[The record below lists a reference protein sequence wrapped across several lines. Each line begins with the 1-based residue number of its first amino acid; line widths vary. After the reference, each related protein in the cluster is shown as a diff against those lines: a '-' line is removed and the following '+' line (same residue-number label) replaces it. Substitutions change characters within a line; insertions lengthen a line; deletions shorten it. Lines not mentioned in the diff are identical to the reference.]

1 LAKGFKDSSGKFHPT
16 GKHEEFGIP
25 RRTTKRKSVQVGV
38 GRKQEIQMMRIQKRF
53 PNDKPQPDAIGNI
66 SSTERMLAETE
77 VDSEIDEVGFDDSLF
92 EFENGNEWWIF
103 TDFDD
108 ARKRA
113 IQQEED
119 LLESEEQIASDLARR
134 FPEEEFI
141 FITETDKRI
150 LAQDLTDSLE
160 DSLQDDAEK
169 IAREQLE
176 DDYREFDL
184 TEKDVDEESK
194 KFKDELESLKKRR
207 LQELIDTESDEIER
221 KLDEDP
227 IGYLVDDQ
235 GLYSHED
242 LLKQSFVRTDI
253 EKMAEFVIN
262 TDGVGNTLASYDG
275 NEVVVRDKDNKE
287 RLYMYR
293 SN

>member
-1 LAKGFKDSSGKFHPT
+1 MAKGFKDSSGKFHPT
-16 GKHEEFGIP
+16 GQHAEFGIP
-25 RRTTKRKSVQVGV
+25 RRTTKRKSVQTGV

-53 PNDKPQPDAIGNI
+53 PNDAPQPDSIGNI
-66 SSTERMLAETE
+66 SSTERMLAEVE
-77 VDSEIDEVGFDDSLF
+77 VDSQIDEVGFDDNLY

-103 TDFDD
+103 TNSDD

-119 LLESEEQIASDLARR
+119 LLESEGQIASDLARR

-141 FITETDKRI
+141 FITETDKRMI
-150 LAQDLTDSLE
+150 AQDLTDSLE

-169 IAREQLE
+169 LAREQL
-176 DDYREFDL
+176 DDDFKEFDL
-184 TEKDVDEESK
+184 TQNDVDEESK
-194 KFKDELESLKKRR
+194 KFEDELENIKKRR

-221 KLDEDP
+221 KLNEDA

-242 LLKQSFVRTDI
+242 LLKQSFIRTDI
-253 EKMAEFVIN
+253 EKMAEFVVD
-262 TDGVGNTLASYDG
+262 TDGIGNTLSGYDG
-275 NEVVVRDKDNKE
+275 KEVVVRDKDNKE